1 MATTNRGFAVP
12 EGGDDVDI
20 PGDVV
25 NLTNTIIPGKTT
37 AQLAA
42 MSWADKPAGWLAYDT
57 TLGRVVISTGAAM
70 VPVVDGRGASL
81 SGDLIFDNDSVD
93 GHKIMFRTSGID
105 GWRILALTGGSFVV
119 QRRDPSTGDYLD
131 NPLLIEASGNV
142 ASRSHIGGSA
152 SGSTNL
158 AGSLTKTVIA
168 PPTGKSW
175 SVTCN
180 ATRADTGAPLAVIG
194 IPTTST
200 AITFTCYWGTSA
212 YQGAV
217 QILYHLIAY

>member
-93 GHKIMFRTSGID
+93 GHKIMFRQSGID
-105 GWRILALTGGSFVV
+105 GWRILADTGGVFAV
-119 QRRDPSTGDYLD
+119 QRRDPATGAYLD
-131 NPLLIEASGNV
+131 NPILITAAGHVE
-142 ASRSHIGGSA
+142 SRSHIGSVA

-158 AGSLTKTVIA
+158 EGDLTTTVIA

-180 ATRADTGAPLAVIG
+180 AMRVSDGAPLAVVG
-194 IPTTST
+194 IPTTGT
-200 AITFTCYWGTSA
+200 QVTFTCHRGSA
-212 YQGAV
+212 PYQGAV
-217 QILYHLIAY
+217 NVIYHLIAY